1 MEELEV
7 GTSENSPGM
16 TRGPSPK
23 DGEINGE
30 MQVKLRVTSVDRV
43 IKEWAG
49 GGPDSKLWTK

>member
-1 MEELEV
+1 M

-16 TRGPSPK
+16 TRGPSPR

-30 MQVKLRVTSVDRV
+30 MQVKLRVRRVDRV